1 MEKADGSKSA
11 ALLLE
16 DGTFFVGKGFGA
28 ELNVVGEAVFTT
40 GMVGYPE
47 SMTDPSFAGQVL
59 CFTYPLIGN
68 YGVPGKDD
76 VDRFGLPV
84 HFESESIK
92 VSGLI
97 VQEYCE
103 RPSHWASRT
112 TLPEW
117 MKGEGIPGISGIDT
131 RALVSTLR
139 EKGVMM
145 SALANGTELPTRKE
159 LASMIEKANRYD
171 SVDYVKGVSKKR
183 SYAYGSSENTV
194 VLIDCGV
201 KLSIIR
207 NILKR
212 GYRVVRV
219 PFNASYSDVMACNPD
234 GVVISNGP
242 GDPTLCEDTVKTAGR
257 LVDSEIPLLGICLGE
272 QLIALSQGVDT
283 YKLRYGH
290 RGQNKPVVDLT
301 TGRGYVTSQ
310 NHGYAV
316 NREKLENSPMKVWFI
331 NADDGSIE
339 GTLHQNRPCIAV
351 QFHPEGS
358 PGPYDT
364 EFVFDNF
371 VSLMSKYRES
381 VIGER
386 IRSMRV

>member
-1 MEKADGSKSA
+1 MEKADGSKQA
-11 ALLLE
+11 ILLLE
-16 DGTFFVGKGFGA
+16 DGTFFVGKGFGS
-28 ELNVVGEAVFTT
+28 EVNVVGEAVFTT

-47 SMTDPSFAGQVL
+47 SMTDPSFAGQLL

-68 YGVPGKDD
+68 YGVPRKDD
-76 VDRFGLPV
+76 LDRFGLPV

-92 VSGLI
+92 VSGI
-97 VQEYCE
+97 VVQECCE
-103 RPSHWASRT
+103 RPSHWASRAR
-112 TLPEW
+112 LSEW
-117 MKGEGIPGISGIDT
+117 MQEEGIPGVSDIDT

-139 EKGVMM
+139 ERGVMM
-145 SALANGTELPTRKE
+145 AALANGTELPTRKE
-159 LASMIEKANRYD
+159 LAIMIEKANRYD
-171 SVDYVKGVSKKR
+171 SVDFVKGVSTKR
-183 SYAYGSSENTV
+183 SYTYGSPGNTV
-194 VLIDCGV
+194 VLIDCGL

-219 PFNASYSDVMACNPD
+219 PYNASYADVMAYSPH

-242 GDPTLCEDTVKTAGR
+242 GDPALCRETIRTAGR
-257 LVDSEIPLLGICLGE
+257 LVDSEVPLLGICLGE
-272 QLIALSQGVDT
+272 QLIGLSQGVDT
-283 YKLRYGH
+283 YKLKYGH

-316 NREKLENSPMKVWFI
+316 DRQKLERSHMKVWFL
-331 NADDGSIE
+331 NADDGSVE
-339 GTLHQNRPCIAV
+339 GTLHESRPCIAV
-351 QFHPEGS
+351 QFHPEAS

-371 VSLMSKYRES
+371 VVLMNKYRET

-386 IRSMRV
+386 TRIMRV